1 MTMERNNSDSF
12 NPSEC
17 ASITNS
23 SLTHSGNLPLISSV
37 ALPMRDGSPVEREK
51 MVSWESL
58 AVASLWIRCSGAVA
72 DELRALADELVTIV
86 QPAVVV
92 ASAGI
97 GSSGQISQ

>member
-1 MTMERNNSDSF
+1 MSRSNSDSV
-12 NPSEC
+12 NPQEWANC
-17 ASITNS
+17 PKAHLTS
-23 SLTHSGNLPLISSV
+23 SGTLVLTSAV
-37 ALPMRDGSPVEREK
+37 ALPMRAGSPVEREK

-58 AVASLWIRCSGAVA
+58 AVASLWIRCSGVVA